1 MYFSGGSEKSD
12 STQVG
17 EPHLPENKSIF
28 RESAIFDGFGAEM
41 KKIYSENIEK
51 LVCGKYLLHMLTFER
66 RRYLMTKQADK
77 NKLVSVR
84 FSQADIAKLQRE
96 AERLRLSIAS
106 LVRMKVVQ
114 VLETDSKV
122 VQAG

>member
-1 MYFSGGSEKSD
+1 
-12 STQVG
+12 
-17 EPHLPENKSIF
+17 
-28 RESAIFDGFGAEM
+28 
-41 KKIYSENIEK
+41 
-51 LVCGKYLLHMLTFER
+51 
-66 RRYLMTKQADK
+66 MTKQE

-84 FSQADIAKLQRE
+84 FSMTDIEKLQRE

-114 VLETDSKV
+114 VLEADSKV